1 MNTVI
6 ILAGGTGTRVGAGR
20 PKQFIEVL
28 GKPVL
33 AYTCEIFQKN
43 KNIDA
48 IEIVCHHDWVDYCR
62 DMVNKYCIS
71 KVKWIVLGGET
82 FQDSVMN
89 GVKHL
94 EELLGKETSL
104 DDYVFIQYGGAP
116 FTSQKIVDAV
126 AEMTFER
133 GSAVTA
139 TPCYQLL
146 SERTTDTTSD
156 VWCDRDKYIQ
166 IACPYGFKFSYLLDI
181 YKRSAEQGLLET
193 IEPHTTSLMYALGE
207 TINYAYGD
215 QTNIKITTA
224 EDIEMFEGYVMAD
237 QKREKES
244 VTGDVVVF
252 LADGFEECEGL
263 IVVDLLR
270 RAGLKV
276 LMASIMGRRDV
287 KSSRDILI
295 HADCLAENVAYEK
308 VRMIVLPG
316 GRTGTENLAASEL
329 VKDRCLEFA
338 KDRYVAAVCA
348 APSILAQLGLMKQAT
363 VHPDFAGAMREA
375 EVLNESVVVDG
386 NIITGQGLGATM
398 PFALVLVKILANANK
413 VEEIRKAICY
423 YDDYCEMQREQK

>member
-48 IEIVCHHDWVDYCR
+48 IEIVCHHDWVDYCQE
-62 DMVNKYCIS
+62 MVAKYQINK
-71 KVKWIVLGGET
+71 VRWIVLGGET

-89 GVKHL
+89 GVKNL

-104 DDYVFIQYGGAP
+104 DDNVFIQYGGAP

-139 TPCYQLL
+139 TPCYQLI
-146 SERTTDTTSD
+146 SERTTDTTST
-156 VWCDRDKYIQ
+156 VWCDRDHYIQ
-166 IACPYGFKFSYLLDI
+166 IACPYGFRFSYLIDI
-181 YKRSAEQGLLET
+181 YKRSAEQGLLEK
-193 IEPHTTSLMYALGE
+193 IEPHTTSLIYALGE
-207 TINYAYGD
+207 TINYTYGD

-224 EDIEMFEGYVMAD
+224 EDIELFEGYVMAE
-237 QKREKES
+237 QKRETEKCS
-244 VTGDVVVF
+244 GDVVVF

-263 IVVDLLR
+263 LVVDILH

-276 LMASIMGRRDV
+276 VMASIMGRREV
-287 KSSRDILI
+287 ISSREIMI
-295 HADCLAENVAYEK
+295 TADCLAENVKYENAK
-308 VRMIVLPG
+308 MIVLPG
-316 GRTGTENLAASEL
+316 GRTGTENLASSEL
-329 VKDRCLEFA
+329 VKDKCIEFA
-338 KDRYVAAVCA
+338 KNKYVAAVCA
-348 APSILAQLGLMKQAT
+348 APSILASLGLMKRAT
-363 VHPDFAGAMREA
+363 VHPDFEDKMRDVVVTGA
-375 EVLNESVVVDG
+375 SVTVDG
-386 NIITGQGLGATM
+386 NTITGRGLGATI
-398 PFALVLVKILANANK
+398 PFALELVKILVNENK
-413 VEEIRKAICY
+413 AEHIKKAICY
-423 YDDYCEMQREQK
+423 RE